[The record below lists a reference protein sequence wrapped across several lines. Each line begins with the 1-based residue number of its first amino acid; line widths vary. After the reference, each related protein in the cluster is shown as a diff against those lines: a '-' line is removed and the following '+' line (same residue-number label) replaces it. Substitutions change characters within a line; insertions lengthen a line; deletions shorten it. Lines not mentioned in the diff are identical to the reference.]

1 MTKQGG
7 IRKNKY
13 PNLSLL
19 PSFHLLMMLTI
30 DQNQSE
36 ARRQGGEVM
45 QPIELSSRAET
56 SSGVGNTQHTCVPA
70 LPLSAPFSAATSSS
84 PFSAPPAFTLLG

>member
-36 ARRQGGEVM
+36 ARRQGGRGDAAH
-45 QPIELSSRAET
+45 RAQLQGRDVIWGWE
-56 SSGVGNTQHTCVPA
+56 HTTYLRP
-70 LPLSAPFSAATSSS
+70 SS
-84 PFSAPPAFTLLG
+84 PSLCTLLSCHLLLFSAPPAFTLLG